1 MEMIIVER
9 KDGVSYI
16 HLNRPKSYNAL
27 NVQMLK
33 ELYEA
38 VKQVAGNDDS
48 FVVLHG
54 NGNAF
59 SAGGDMQMLKQFAEK
74 EVYEDVM
81 KTIQDIIH
89 TLYMM
94 PKIVVSAVK
103 GAAAGLGLS
112 LALVADY
119 IIAHEGAKFGVLFIG
134 VGLAPDGGGHFFLQD
149 RLGTHAAKQF
159 TWSGQQVKGE
169 AAVNKGLVDLLTEGD
184 VLEEASKLVTQ
195 LQQTPTIAMIASK
208 MMYHKEKE
216 ATLLHFLQE
225 ETKTQWKLRQTEDHS
240 EGVDAFIGKRKPN
253 FTGK

>member
-1 MEMIIVER
+1 MEMVIVER
-9 KDGVSYI
+9 NNGVSYI

-38 VKQVAGNDDS
+38 VKQVAENEDS

-54 NGNAF
+54 NGSAF
-59 SAGGDMQMLKQFAEK
+59 SAGGDMKMLKQFAEK
-74 EVYEDVM
+74 EVYDDVM
-81 KTIQDIIH
+81 HTIKQIIH

-94 PKIVVSAVK
+94 PKIVISAVK

-119 IIAHEGAKFGVLFIG
+119 IIAHDEAKFGVLFIG
-134 VGLAPDGGGHFFLQD
+134 VGLAPDGGGHFFLQE

-159 TWSGQQVKGE
+159 TWSGVQVKGE
-169 AAVNKGLVDLLTEGD
+169 EAVNKGLVDVLTKEN
-184 VLEEASKLVTQ
+184 VLEESTTLVDR
-195 LQQTPTIAMIASK
+195 LQHQPIVAMIASK
-208 MMYHKEKE
+208 MIYHKERE

-225 ETKTQWKLRQTEDHS
+225 ETKTQWQLRQTEDHS
-240 EGVDAFIGKRKPN
+240 EGVNAFIEKRKPH
-253 FTGK
+253 FKGK